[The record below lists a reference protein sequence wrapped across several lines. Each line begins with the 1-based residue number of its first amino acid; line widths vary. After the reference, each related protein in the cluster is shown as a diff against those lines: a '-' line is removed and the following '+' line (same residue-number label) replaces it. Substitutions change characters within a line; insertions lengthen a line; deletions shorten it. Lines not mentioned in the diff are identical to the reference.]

1 MLAYLE
7 GRVLERTENSC
18 VLVTSGGVGY
28 EIFLPEHALAQLP
41 AQGGTASFYTS
52 FIVREDAQELFGF
65 PSWDERQTFNL
76 LTGINRVGA
85 RTALAILSRFRPD
98 DLRRIVLE
106 DDVQALTRVSGIGKK
121 TAEHVFLEL
130 KYKLKVEDCPA
141 LAAPNAASPPCV
153 YGILISAAMLCC
165 AISFCS
171 LRWLLRSAAR
181 NAPCIWETMACLETP
196 VSSANRPAYTSLAV
210 GLTPYPVR
218 MSIASR
224 M

>member
-1 MLAYLE
+1 MLAYME

-18 VLVTSGGVGY
+18 VLVTSGGMGY

-98 DLRRIVLE
+98 DLRRIVAE
-106 DDVQALTRVSGIGKK
+106 DDAAALTQVSGIGKK
-121 TAEHVFLEL
+121 TAQQIFLEL
-130 KYKLKVEDCPA
+130 KYKLKGEASVSLAAAVSGRPSVYRDALTGLANLGYDEETAGQVLKKVLENDPELDVGEALRAALKA
-141 LAAPNAASPPCV
+141 LAR
-153 YGILISAAMLCC
+153 GKK
-165 AISFCS
+165 
-171 LRWLLRSAAR
+171 
-181 NAPCIWETMACLETP
+181 
-196 VSSANRPAYTSLAV
+196 
-210 GLTPYPVR
+210 
-218 MSIASR
+218 
-224 M
+224 

>member
-18 VLVTSGGVGY
+18 VLVTAGGIGY

-41 AQGGTASFYTS
+41 AQGGTASFYAS

-98 DLRRIVLE
+98 DLRRIVAE
-106 DDVQALTRVSGIGKK
+106 DDAAALTQVSGIGKK
-121 TAEHVFLEL
+121 TAQQIFLEL
-130 KYKLKVEDCPA
+130 KYKLKGE
-141 LAAPNAASPPCV
+141 ASV
-153 YGILISAAMLCC
+153 
-165 AISFCS
+165 
-171 LRWLLRSAAR
+171 
-181 NAPCIWETMACLETP
+181 
-196 VSSANRPAYTSLAV
+196 SLAV
-210 GLTPYPVR
+210 AVAGRPSVYRDALTGLANLGYDEETAGQVLRKVLENEPELDVGEALR
-218 MSIASR
+218 AALKALAR
-224 M
+224 GKK

>member
-18 VLVTSGGVGY
+18 VLVTAGGIGY

-41 AQGGTASFYTS
+41 AQGGTVSFYTS

-98 DLRRIVLE
+98 DLRRIVA
-106 DDVQALTRVSGIGKK
+106 DDDAAALTQVSGIGKK
-121 TAEHVFLEL
+121 TAQQIFLEL
-130 KYKLKVEDCPA
+130 KYKLKGEAAVS
-141 LAAPNAASPPCV
+141 LAAAVAGRPSVYRDALTGLANLGYDEDTAGQVLRKSWRTSPNLMWAKPCV
-153 YGILISAAMLCC
+153 P
-165 AISFCS
+165 
-171 LRWLLRSAAR
+171 R
-181 NAPCIWETMACLETP
+181 
-196 VSSANRPAYTSLAV
+196 
-210 GLTPYPVR
+210 
-218 MSIASR
+218 
-224 M
+224 

>member
-18 VLVTSGGVGY
+18 VLVTASGIGY

-41 AQGGTASFYTS
+41 AQGGTASFYAS

-98 DLRRIVLE
+98 DLRRIVAE
-106 DDVQALTRVSGIGKK
+106 DDAAALTQVSGIGKK
-121 TAEHVFLEL
+121 TAQQIFLEL
-130 KYKLKVEDCPA
+130 KYKLKGEASVSLAAAVAGRPSVYRDALTGLANLGYDEETAGQVLRKVLENEPELDVGEALRAALKA
-141 LAAPNAASPPCV
+141 LAR
-153 YGILISAAMLCC
+153 GKK
-165 AISFCS
+165 
-171 LRWLLRSAAR
+171 
-181 NAPCIWETMACLETP
+181 
-196 VSSANRPAYTSLAV
+196 
-210 GLTPYPVR
+210 
-218 MSIASR
+218 
-224 M
+224 